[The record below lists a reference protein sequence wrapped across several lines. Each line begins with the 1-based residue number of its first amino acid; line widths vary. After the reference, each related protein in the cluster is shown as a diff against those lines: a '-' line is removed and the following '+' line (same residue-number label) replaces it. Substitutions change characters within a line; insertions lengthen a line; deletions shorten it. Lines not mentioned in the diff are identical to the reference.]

1 MLFSEQPK
9 EGRTRGPTNWVKLR
23 HRETK
28 GQGEPDTPA
37 PQKGVRR
44 QRRLHGLHSPL
55 PALGLQQ
62 QQQQQT
68 LPPARRH
75 AHTGMRAP
83 FPKRGNRGTSLPVT
97 CPGCQSQAD
106 DEAGRAAKSGKSQ
119 THSSQ
124 PPGLALRP
132 CLPQGCLERQRHFL
146 PGAQMVPVS
155 LSGGVCSLPSLFFL
169 LAFPPPYPPPPNP
182 MKEQLPGW
190 PLKTKGAA
198 VSQPCGSPATRA
210 GGYGNELVCMQMR
223 RLGDLHGAGLGRAK
237 VEQVGEAAG
246 NSLPAPGAGLL
257 PGSRPGGRE
266 GGPARS
272 GLCSLRH
279 LGSCWGLISPI
290 YVNKINLLVGTSWCK
305 RTAGWD
311 FGGFFLIK
319 FGG

>member
-1 MLFSEQPK
+1 
-9 EGRTRGPTNWVKLR
+9 
-23 HRETK
+23 
-28 GQGEPDTPA
+28 
-37 PQKGVRR
+37 
-44 QRRLHGLHSPL
+44 
-55 PALGLQQ
+55 
-62 QQQQQT
+62 
-68 LPPARRH
+68 
-75 AHTGMRAP
+75 
-83 FPKRGNRGTSLPVT
+83 
-97 CPGCQSQAD
+97 
-106 DEAGRAAKSGKSQ
+106 
-119 THSSQ
+119 
-124 PPGLALRP
+124 
-132 CLPQGCLERQRHFL
+132 
-146 PGAQMVPVS
+146 
-155 LSGGVCSLPSLFFL
+155 
-169 LAFPPPYPPPPNP
+169 

-246 NSLPAPGAGLL
+246 NSLPAPGARLL
-257 PGSRPGGRE
+257 PASRPAGRE

-311 FGGFFLIK
+311 FWSFFKSNLEGKLSGLNKIPLWDN
-319 FGG
+319 